1 MSDRNLAKV
10 PPRVSSTPD
19 SPKSLR
25 APLLPGNRRTVTSYR
40 GPDDRPRTVDLAQL
54 DRDLL
59 QALADGPRG
68 KWELQPILEMS
79 EDVIGRQLRQLRARG
94 LVKIIGRQL
103 ARRKWAL
110 VSYQAP
116 AYVQGQ
122 VPQHPDALTAI
133 TSAKPTASRG
143 SWWVGLGREQFQE
156 ACTRVAQTAVA
167 ASSSRTAGKGG
178 GV

>member
-1 MSDRNLAKV
+1 MSLEKIAKS

-25 APLLPGNRRTVTSYR
+25 SPLLPGNRRSPTVTYR
-40 GPDDRPRTVDLAQL
+40 GVDDQRVSIDLDQL

-59 QALADGPRG
+59 QALAAKPLG
-68 KWELQPILEMS
+68 KWELREALHVAEA
-79 EDVIGRQLRQLRARG
+79 VIGRQLRGLRARG

-122 VPQHPDALTAI
+122 VPTHPDALTAI
-133 TSAKPTASRG
+133 TRAKPESRG
-143 SWWVGLGREQFQE
+143 SWWTDPAF
-156 ACTRVAQTAVA
+156 
-167 ASSSRTAGKGG
+167 RTAGKGG
-178 GV
+178 GA

>member
-1 MSDRNLAKV
+1 MSFSNVAKS
-10 PPRVSSTPD
+10 PALVSSKPD

-25 APLLPGNRRTVTSYR
+25 APLLPGNRRSTTSYR
-40 GPDDRPRTVDLAQL
+40 GVDDRPRTVDLDQL

-59 QALADGPRG
+59 QALEHKPLG
-68 KWELQPILEMS
+68 KWELREALHVAEA
-79 EDVIGRQLRQLRARG
+79 VIGRQLRGLRARG

-122 VPQHPDALTAI
+122 APVHPDALTAI
-133 TSAKPTASRG
+133 TSAKPTSRG
-143 SWWVGLGREQFQE
+143 SWWTDPAF
-156 ACTRVAQTAVA
+156 
-167 ASSSRTAGKGG
+167 RTATKAG

>member
-1 MSDRNLAKV
+1 MSLEKIAKS
-10 PPRVSSTPD
+10 PARVSSTPD

-25 APLLPGNRRTVTSYR
+25 SPLLPGNRRTVSSYR

-79 EDVIGRQLRQLRARG
+79 EAVIGRQLRGLRARG
-94 LVKIIGRQL
+94 LVKVIGRQL

-122 VPQHPDALTAI
+122 APVHPDALTAI
-133 TSAKPTASRG
+133 TSAKPISRG
-143 SWWVGLGREQFQE
+143 SWWTDPAF
-156 ACTRVAQTAVA
+156 
-167 ASSSRTAGKGG
+167 RTAGKGG
-178 GV
+178 GA